1 MIDICFFTLPQ
12 LPSQMELGCV
22 DEQLTTT
29 RKSRIILH
37 AAISIILILGTA
49 SVIFDADVKGDE
61 LVQESLEETKF
72 QKTDGARLVDTA
84 FLRPIKQAL
93 YSWKN
98 PDNSLSTMSSNKVH
112 NH

>member
-1 MIDICFFTLPQ
+1 
-12 LPSQMELGCV
+12 MELGCV

-93 YSWKN
+93 YSWEN
-98 PDNSLSTMSSNKVH
+98 PDNSLSTMSPNKVH